1 MAGRIRRALSFV
13 ARRVLPALAI
23 AALLAA
29 TLLLARDATSDTN
42 RLGRFYLWILGASA
56 LALVVL
62 IAIIAQRLLRLSR
75 ELKRSV
81 PGARLTRRWLLMLIA
96 LAVPPV
102 LVVYG
107 FSLYFLNATIDT
119 WFNARL
125 EQGLSAALGV
135 GKAYLDER
143 LRAAETSATGIAR
156 DLANLPDADLQARL
170 KAALDAQLI
179 TQLVVFGD
187 DRRVLANEGSD
198 PHFLDAVYPDA
209 NALNQLKITGRYAA
223 AEPLGEPVVLKLRVV
238 LPLADAA
245 PGANRLLQALYPVPE
260 QMQPLMRP
268 WNRPATTSQ
277 RLKFLRDS
285 LKLTFTLVLTFVLLL
300 SALFAVL
307 TAFGVAR
314 RLTAPI
320 GRLAAATRAVGA
332 GRYDTPLPVA
342 GDDEL
347 SFLTQSFN
355 QMQGELERASSRLV
369 HSAQETD
376 SQRTYLRAVLERLS
390 AGVLGL
396 DREGV
401 LRTANHAAEVILDLP
416 LSRHIGQHLGVL
428 RRERPALAPLVDPI
442 LKHMREAAREWRE
455 EVVLDD
461 PDQRSGNERRVLM
474 LRGAEL
480 SPMLGEDAG
489 IVAVFDD
496 LTLLNRAQRDA
507 AWAEV
512 ARRLAHE
519 VKNPL
524 TPIQLAAERLRRRF
538 IGRLPPE
545 ETEILDRATLTIVNQ
560 VEALK
565 SMVNAFGDYA
575 RPPQID
581 ARALS
586 INALAGEVV
595 DLYEN
600 DQRIQLTRQFAA
612 SDPSLRADAVRLR
625 QLLHNL
631 IKNSLEAVTGEHKP
645 HIEVITREIDEG
657 GRHWVELAVA
667 DNGPGLPEGF
677 DARWFEPYTTS
688 KVKGTGLGLAVA
700 KKIVEEHGGTI
711 RAENRVEGGAV
722 FTLRL
727 PRDGDAS

>member
-1 MAGRIRRALSFV
+1 MAGRVGHALSLIARRALT
-13 ARRVLPALAI
+13 ALAI

-29 TLLLARDATSDTN
+29 ALLLARDAASDN
-42 RLGRFYLWILGASA
+42 NHLSRFYPWILGASA
-56 LALVVL
+56 AALVVL
-62 IAIIAQRLLRLSR
+62 VAIIAQRLVRLSR
-75 ELKRSV
+75 DLSRAV
-81 PGARLTRRWLLMLIA
+81 PGARLTRRMLLMLIA

-107 FSLYFLNATIDT
+107 FSLYFLNATVDS
-119 WFNARL
+119 WFNVHI
-125 EQGLSAALGV
+125 EQGFDAALGV

-143 LRAAETSATGIAR
+143 LHAAETGAASLAR
-156 DLANLPDADLQARL
+156 DLADLPDADLQA
-170 KAALDAQLI
+170 KLDAAANTQAVTQLI
-179 TQLVVFGD
+179 VFGD
-187 DRRVLANEGSD
+187 NRQVLAQASSD
-198 PHFLDAVYPDA
+198 PHFLDAVYPDG
-209 NALNQLKITGRYAA
+209 NALIQLHSTGRYAA
-223 AEPLGEPVVLKLRVV
+223 AEPSGEPTGLKLRVV
-238 LPLADAA
+238 LTLPDST
-245 PGANRLLQALYPVPE
+245 PGANRLLQALYPVPA
-260 QMQPLMRP
+260 QVQPLM
-268 WNRPATTSQ
+268 ATVEKAGYDFE

-285 LKLTFTLVLTFVLLL
+285 LKLTLTFVLTFVLLL
-300 SALFAVL
+300 SALFAIL

-320 GRLAAATRAVGA
+320 GRLATATRAVGA

-342 GDDEL
+342 SDDEL
-347 SFLTQSFN
+347 GFLISSFN
-355 QMQGELERASSRLV
+355 QMQAEIERTNSRLAR
-369 HSAQETD
+369 SAQETD
-376 SQRTYLRAVLERLS
+376 NQRAYLRAVLERLS

-401 LRTANHAAEVILDLP
+401 LRTANHAAQTILDLP
-416 LSRHIGQHLGVL
+416 LSRYVGQHLSVL
-428 RRERPALAPLVDPI
+428 RRERPTLSPLIDPI

-461 PDQRSGNERRVLM
+461 GTERRVLM

-480 SPMLGEDAG
+480 APAPGEDAG

-538 IGRLPPE
+538 IGRLPPD
-545 ETEILDRATLTIVNQ
+545 ETEVLDRSTLTIVNQ

-565 SMVNAFGDYA
+565 AMVNAFGDYA

-581 ARALS
+581 ARPLS

-600 DQRIQLTRQFAA
+600 DQRIQLTRAFAPG
-612 SDPSLRADAVRLR
+612 DPSLRADAVRLR

-657 GRHWVELAVA
+657 GRRWLELAVA
-667 DNGPGLPEGF
+667 DNGPGLPENF

-688 KVKGTGLGLAVA
+688 KSKGTGLGLAVA

-711 RAENRVEGGAV
+711 RAENRPEGGAV

-727 PRDGDAS
+727 PRDGGTS

>member
-1 MAGRIRRALSFV
+1 
-13 ARRVLPALAI
+13 
-23 AALLAA
+23 AA
-29 TLLLARDATSDTN
+29 LLLARDAASDNN
-42 RLGRFYLWILGASA
+42 RLSRFYPWILGASA
-56 LALVVL
+56 FALIVL
-62 IAIIAQRLLRLSR
+62 IAIIVQRLVRLSR
-75 ELKRSV
+75 ELARAL
-81 PGARLTRRWLLMLIA
+81 PGARLTRRMLLMLIS

-107 FSLYFLNATIDT
+107 FSLYFLNATVDT
-119 WFNARL
+119 WFNARI

-143 LRAAETSATGIAR
+143 LRAADASATKIAR
-156 DLANLPDADLQARL
+156 ELADAPDADLQTRL
-170 KAALDAQLI
+170 NTALDAQPI

-187 DRRVLANEGSD
+187 DRRVLANAGSD
-198 PHFLDAVYPDA
+198 PRFLDAVYPDA
-209 NALNQLKITGRYAA
+209 NALIQLKTAGRYAV
-223 AEPLGEPVVLKLRVV
+223 AEPVGEPGALKLRVI
-238 LPLADAA
+238 LPLPDTT
-245 PGANRLLQALYPVPE
+245 PGANRLLQALYPVPA
-260 QMQPLMRP
+260 QVQPLM
-268 WNRPATTSQ
+268 ATVEQAGYDFQ

-285 LKLTFTLVLTFVLLL
+285 LKLTLTFVLTFVLLL

-307 TAFGVAR
+307 TAFGLAR
-314 RLTAPI
+314 RLTSPI

-342 GDDEL
+342 SDDEL
-347 SFLTQSFN
+347 GFLTHSFN

-369 HSAQETD
+369 RSAQETD
-376 SQRTYLRAVLERLS
+376 SQRTYLKAVLERLS

-401 LRTANHAAEVILDLP
+401 LRTANHAAESILDLP
-416 LSRHIGQHLGVL
+416 LSRYIGQHLGAV
-428 RRERPALAPLVDPI
+428 RRERPALAPLIDPI

-455 EVVLDD
+455 EVVLED
-461 PDQRSGNERRVLM
+461 GGERRVLM

-480 SPMLGEDAG
+480 APTLGEDAG
-489 IVAVFDD
+489 TVAVFDD

-538 IGRLPPE
+538 IGRLPPD
-545 ETEILDRATLTIVNQ
+545 ETEVLDRATLTIVNQ

-565 SMVNAFGDYA
+565 AMVNAFGDYA

-581 ARALS
+581 ARPLS

-600 DQRIQLTRQFAA
+600 DQRIQLTRQFAPG
-612 SDPSLRADAVRLR
+612 DPNLRADAVRLR

-645 HIEVITREIDEG
+645 HIEVITREVRDADRNWI
-657 GRHWVELAVA
+657 ELAVA

-711 RAENRVEGGAV
+711 RAENRAEGGAI

-727 PRDGDAS
+727 PRDGVA

>member
-1 MAGRIRRALSFV
+1 MAGQVRYGLSFL

-29 TLLLARDATSDTN
+29 ALLLARDAASDGN
-42 RLGRFYLWILGASA
+42 RFGHYYPWILGASA
-56 LALVVL
+56 LALIVL
-62 IAIIAQRLLRLSR
+62 VAIIGQRLVRLSR
-75 ELKRSV
+75 ELQHSV

-119 WFNARL
+119 WFSARL

-143 LRAAETSATGIAR
+143 LRAAEASAANIAH
-156 DLANLPDADLQARL
+156 DLVDVPDGDLRKRL
-170 KAALDAQLI
+170 GAVLDTQPV

-187 DRRVLANEGSD
+187 NRQVLANEGSD
-198 PHFLDAVYPDA
+198 PRFLDAAYPDV
-209 NALNQLKITGRYAA
+209 NALIQLKNTGRYAIA
-223 AEPLGEPVVLKLRVV
+223 QPLGEPSMLKLRVV
-238 LPLADAA
+238 VPIADTA

-260 QMQPLMRP
+260 QMQPLM
-268 WNRPATTSQ
+268 ATVEQAGYDFQ

-320 GRLAAATRAVGA
+320 GRLATATRAVGA

-342 GDDEL
+342 SDDEL
-347 SFLTQSFN
+347 GFLTRSFN

-369 HSAQETD
+369 HSAEETD
-376 SQRTYLRAVLERLS
+376 SQRAYLKAVLERLS

-401 LRTANHAAEVILDLP
+401 LRTANHAAETILDLP
-416 LSRHIGQHLGVL
+416 LSRHIGQHLSVL
-428 RRERPALAPLVDPI
+428 RGGRPALAPLIDPI
-442 LKHMREAAREWRE
+442 LKHMREAVREWRE
-455 EVVLDD
+455 EVVLEE
-461 PDQRSGNERRVLM
+461 GNERRVLM

-480 SPMLGEDAG
+480 APTLGEDAG

-538 IGRLPPE
+538 IGRLPPD
-545 ETEILDRATLTIVNQ
+545 ETEVLDRATLTIVNQ

-565 SMVNAFGDYA
+565 AMVNAFGDYA

-581 ARALS
+581 ARPLS

-600 DQRIQLTRQFAA
+600 DQRIQLTRQFAEG
-612 SDPSLRADAVRLR
+612 DPSLRADAVRLR

-631 IKNSLEAVTGEHKP
+631 IKNSLEAVSGEHKP

-711 RAENRVEGGAV
+711 RAENRAEGGAA

-727 PRDGDAS
+727 PRDGGTA

>member
-1 MAGRIRRALSFV
+1 MASAAERWLNLLVRRL
-13 ARRVLPALAI
+13 LPALAI
-23 AALLAA
+23 IVLLGAA
-29 TLLLARDATSDTN
+29 LLLARDAAGGSN
-42 RLGRFYLWILGASA
+42 QLGRYYSWILAGSA
-56 LALVVL
+56 LALIVL
-62 IAIIAQRLLRLSR
+62 IAIIVQRLLRLTR
-75 ELKRSV
+75 ELQQRV
-81 PGARLTRRWLLMLIA
+81 PGARLTRRMLLRLVG

-102 LVVYG
+102 LFVYG
-107 FSLYFLNATIDT
+107 FSLFFLNSAIDT
-119 WFNARL
+119 WFNVPV
-125 EQGLSAALGV
+125 EQGLNDALEIGTV
-135 GKAYLDER
+135 YLGER
-143 LRAAETSATGIAR
+143 RHEAELVATTIAR
-156 DLANLPDADLQARL
+156 DLANAPALELQSRVD
-170 KAALDAQLI
+170 AALDAQRL
-179 TQLVVFGD
+179 TQLTVFGD
-187 DRRVLANEGSD
+187 NHAPLATASSD
-198 PHFLDAVYPDA
+198 VHFLNPAYPDSSVMLQV
-209 NALNQLKITGRYAA
+209 NASGLYSA
-223 AEPLGEPVVLKLRVV
+223 AEPVGSENSLKLRVV
-238 LPLADAA
+238 LPLANGE
-245 PGANRLLQALYPVPE
+245 PGKQRILLALFPVPPDI
-260 QMQPLMRP
+260 QPL
-268 WNRPATTSQ
+268 TTSVEKANSDFQ
-277 RLKFLRDS
+277 NLKFLRDK
-285 LKLTFTLVLTFVLLL
+285 LKQTFTLVLTFVLLL

-320 GRLAAATRAVGA
+320 GRLATATRAVGA

-347 SFLTQSFN
+347 GFLTNSFN
-355 QMQGELERASSRLV
+355 QMQRELEFASARV
-369 HSAQETD
+369 TRSAQETD
-376 SQRTYLRAVLERLS
+376 GQRMYLKAVLERLS

-396 DREGV
+396 DRDGV
-401 LRTANHAAEVILDLP
+401 LRTANRAAELILDLP
-416 LSRHIGQHLGVL
+416 LARYIGQHLSVV
-428 RRERPALAPLVDPI
+428 RREHVLLAPLIDPI
-442 LKHMREAAREWRE
+442 LKHMREAAREWRQ
-455 EVVLDD
+455 EVVLDT
-461 PDQRSGNERRVLM
+461 PEPGLNSERRVLM

-480 SPMLGEDAG
+480 GSALGSDAG

-538 IGRLPPE
+538 IGRLPPD
-545 ETEILDRATLTIVNQ
+545 ETEILDRATHTIVNQ

-565 SMVNAFGDYA
+565 AMVNAFGDYA

-586 INALAGEVV
+586 INALASEVL

-600 DQRIQLTRQFAA
+600 DQRIQLTRSFAN

-631 IKNSLEAVTGEHKP
+631 IKNSLEAMSGERKP
-645 HIEVITREIDEG
+645 HIEVTTREVDGED
-657 GRHWVELAVA
+657 RTWVELAVA

-677 DARWFEPYTTS
+677 GDRWFEPYTTS

-700 KKIVEEHGGTI
+700 KKIAEEHGGTI
-711 RAENRVEGGAV
+711 RAENRPGGGAV

-727 PRDGDAS
+727 PRDGGGA